1 MMAKRWYL
9 ALAVVLAILAAAS
22 WHRPAAAG
30 YGSLEEARAA
40 AAEQKKPLLVDFYT
54 EW

>member
-1 MMAKRWYL
+1 MAKRWNLTLASAL
-9 ALAVVLAILAAAS
+9 ALAAIAGWSSLAAA
-22 WHRPAAAG
+22 G
-30 YGSLEEARAA
+30 FGSLEEARAA